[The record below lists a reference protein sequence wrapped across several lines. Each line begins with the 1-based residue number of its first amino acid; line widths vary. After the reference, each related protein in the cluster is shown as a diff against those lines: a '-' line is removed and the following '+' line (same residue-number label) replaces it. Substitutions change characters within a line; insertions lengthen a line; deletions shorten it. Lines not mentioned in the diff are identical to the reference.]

1 MKTNFKKDN
10 FSEDVKQDISTL
22 KKTKVLR
29 PNIDH
34 LIKKILV
41 ERRKQDRKNF
51 FIFSFILFIAASSV
65 LISYIY

>member
-1 MKTNFKKDN
+1 METNFKKDN
-10 FSEDVKQDISTL
+10 FSEDVKQDISSL
-22 KKTKVLR
+22 KETKVLR

-51 FIFSFILFIAASSV
+51 FLFSFILFIAAGSV

>member
-10 FSEDVKQDISTL
+10 FSEDVKQDISSL

-51 FIFSFILFIAASSV
+51 FLFSFILFIAAGSV

>member
-22 KKTKVLR
+22 NKTKVLR

-51 FIFSFILFIAASSV
+51 FIFSFILFIAAGSV

>member
-1 MKTNFKKDN
+1 METNFKKDN

-51 FIFSFILFIAASSV
+51 FTFSFILFIAAGSV

>member
-1 MKTNFKKDN
+1 METNFKKDN

-51 FIFSFILFIAASSV
+51 FIFSFILFIAAGSV

>member
-1 MKTNFKKDN
+1 METNFKKDN
-10 FSEDVKQDISTL
+10 FSEDVKQDISSL

-51 FIFSFILFIAASSV
+51 FLFSFILFIAAGSV

>member
-1 MKTNFKKDN
+1 METNFKKDN

-51 FIFSFILFIAASSV
+51 FLFSFILFIAAGSV

>member
-1 MKTNFKKDN
+1 METNFKKDN

-34 LIKKILV
+34 LIKKILD

-51 FIFSFILFIAASSV
+51 FLFSFILFIAAGSV

>member
-1 MKTNFKKDN
+1 METNFKKDN
-10 FSEDVKQDISTL
+10 FSEDVKQDISSL

-51 FIFSFILFIAASSV
+51 FIFSFILFIAAGSV

>member
-1 MKTNFKKDN
+1 METNFKKDN

-22 KKTKVLR
+22 NKTKVLR

-51 FIFSFILFIAASSV
+51 FIFSFILFIAAGSV